1 MKNRSKRSGFSLVE
15 LMFSVALLGVF
26 FLGIGTFFLR
36 GNKAAA
42 KGTWRTHVIKRM
54 RTGIK
59 LIQTALNKTSYP
71 SYTSDN
77 SFVEMKPWDANADQY
92 YVTFGKAFTKDSEDF
107 VDFNAEDY
115 VGDILTVTAVTPH
128 QDFSSGAQTG
138 ISTVYRFFFPPT
150 ATETEIKV
158 PNSDGVVDSRGD
170 AFTDGVHLISLYY
183 EIQTGTVTYNAGGSF
198 TMGPLT
204 TYMSARPLIPNVN
217 RMSVKVFRK
226 TQNHEYSL
234 SPPAGNTYEDDY
246 PKITLQLELECRDP
260 LDGRLVVSQN
270 LIYMIN
276 THVKGS

>member
-77 SFVEMKPWDANADQY
+77 SFIEMKPWDIGAEQY
-92 YVTFGKAFTKDSEDF
+92 YVNLGKAFTKDTSDF

-128 QDFSSGAQTG
+128 QDFSSGEQTG
-138 ISTVYRFFFPPT
+138 IATVYRFFFPPV

-170 AFTDGVHLISLYY
+170 AFTDGVHLVSLYY
-183 EIQTGTVTYNAGGSF
+183 EIQTGAVTYAPGGGF
-198 TMGPLT
+198 TMGALT
-204 TYMSARPLIPNVN
+204 TYMSSRPLIPNVN
-217 RMSVKVFRK
+217 RFSAKVFRK

-234 SPPAGNTYEDDY
+234 ADPPNTYEDDF

-270 LIYMIN
+270 LIYLIN
-276 THVKGS
+276 THVRGS

>member
-1 MKNRSKRSGFSLVE
+1 MKSRSKRSGFSLVE
-15 LMFSVALLGVF
+15 LMFSVALLGIF

-77 SFVEMKPWDANADQY
+77 SFIEMKPWDGDAEKYWVN
-92 YVTFGKAFTKDSEDF
+92 FGKAFTKDTVDF

-128 QDFSSGAQTG
+128 QDFSSGEQTG
-138 ISTVYRFFFPPT
+138 VATVYRFFFPPT
-150 ATETEIKV
+150 TLEEQIKV
-158 PNSDGVVDSRGD
+158 PNSDGVIDSRGT
-170 AFTDGVHLISLYY
+170 AFKDGVHLISLYY
-183 EIQTGTVTYNAGGSF
+183 EIQTGTVSYGAGGF
-198 TMGPLT
+198 TMGTLS

-217 RMSVKVFRK
+217 RFSAKVFRK
-226 TQNHEYSL
+226 TLNHEHSL
-234 SPPAGNTYEDDY
+234 DTSGSDYENEY

-260 LDGRLVVSQN
+260 FDGRLVVSQN